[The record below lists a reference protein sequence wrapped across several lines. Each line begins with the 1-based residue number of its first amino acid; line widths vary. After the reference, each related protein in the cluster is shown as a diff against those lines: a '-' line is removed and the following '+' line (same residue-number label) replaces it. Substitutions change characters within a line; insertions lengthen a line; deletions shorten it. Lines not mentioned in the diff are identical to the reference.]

1 MANIRISGGNGSHG
15 GGGASRGG
23 TTEIIPVDTGRFV
36 TPITNQ
42 NFVDYANQA
51 KASVSSTP
59 TLSTTMQN
67 YYASQSAAADAA
79 GAAYQKWAD
88 EQAVKAS
95 TPAPQTSTTTTSS
108 SGGGSYS
115 APVVETSDPYDEM
128 KAYMDRMYE
137 EQRRQQEA
145 AYQNTLSQ
153 LASSYNRGTENV
165 NQSSDDALRQAYINY
180 MMGKRNIN
188 QSLANNGITGG
199 ATESIL
205 SQLFNNYGTNRANID
220 KQRVNELA
228 DLAARY
234 NQSVAEAGNNY
245 GGDYTDLL
253 NNYYASLVDL
263 EKDRQDRIDRTINN
277 ATNLAYRT
285 TNTANSGAA
294 DDVLASLI
302 NGTNRNTN
310 LNDEYEDETTAGGNT
325 YEANITQ
332 AQRDAIVNRLR
343 QIYGTS
349 ANYDEDTRMNYVART
364 MQDLAAQYGLTDAQ
378 ARAILA
384 DAEKGF
390 H

>member
-1 MANIRISGGNGSHG
+1 MARVNAYAYEGGSGPKTLYVNSNT
-15 GGGASRGG
+15 A
-23 TTEIIPVDTGRFV
+23 INDAKNV
-36 TPITNQ
+36 
-42 NFVDYANQA
+42 ANN
-51 KASVSSTP
+51 VSNLSGKLDS
-59 TLSTTMQN
+59 TLSKISDITSGLKDFSAGLDITLNDINNARNNMQN
-67 YYASQSAAADAA
+67 S
-79 GAAYQKWAD
+79 G
-88 EQAVKAS
+88 
-95 TPAPQTSTTTTSS
+95 TSTTSVTSTPVPTQTVQETN
-108 SGGGSYS
+108 SYD
-115 APVVETSDPYDEM
+115 AM
-128 KAYMDRMYE
+128 KEYMDRMYE

-285 TNTANSGAA
+285 TNTANSGAN

-310 LNDEYEDETTAGGNT
+310 LNDEYEDETTSGGNT